1 MEPASLRA
9 ETLAVPILTYHSLD
23 DSGSVISVSPSAF
36 REHMGSLRD
45 NGFSGIALGRLLD
58 AWEGRA
64 SLPPRPVVL
73 TFDDAYRN
81 FAEAARP
88 VLEAAGFSAT
98 VFAVAGRCGGAND
111 WPGQL
116 AGVPRLPLL
125 SAAEL
130 RDLSAAGF
138 EIGSHG
144 LTHAA
149 LDGLSAGEA
158 EREVVGS
165 KRALEDAIGGR
176 VEVLAYPYGRTNAGV
191 RGLAAVHYRASCGV
205 EMRTARAGHD
215 RHALP
220 RIDVY
225 YLRRPGLFRTLGTPL
240 GGGYLA
246 LRGLGRRLRARVRPS

>member
-1 MEPASLRA
+1 MGPLSPDA
-9 ETLAVPILTYHSLD
+9 EAGAVPILTYHSLD
-23 DSGSVISVSPSAF
+23 DSGSVISVAPAAF
-36 REHMGSLRD
+36 RAHMRSLRD
-45 NGFSGIALGRLLD
+45 RGFSGIALGRLLD

-73 TFDDAYRN
+73 TFDDAFRN

-88 VLEAAGFSAT
+88 VLEASGFGAT
-98 VFAVAGRCGGAND
+98 VFAVAGRCGGTND

-116 AGVPRLPLL
+116 ARVPRLPLL

-130 RDLSAAGF
+130 RELAAAGF

-149 LDGLSAGEA
+149 LDGLPPAEA

-165 KRALEDAIGGR
+165 KRALEDALGR
-176 VEVLAYPYGRTNAGV
+176 AVEVLAYPYGRSGGGV
-191 RGLAAVHYRASCGV
+191 RAVAAAHYRGACGV
-205 EMRTARAGHD
+205 EMAAARAAHD

-225 YLRRPGLFRTLGTPL
+225 YVRRPGVFGAMGTPL
-240 GGGYLA
+240 GRGYLA
-246 LRGLGRRLRARVRPS
+246 VRAWGRRLRGRGRRA

>member
-1 MEPASLRA
+1 MERPSPRA
-9 ETLAVPILTYHSLD
+9 ETQAVPILTYHSLD

-45 NGFSGIALGRLLD
+45 SGFSGIALGRLLD

-64 SLPPRPVVL
+64 PLPPRPVVL
-73 TFDDAYRN
+73 TFDDAFRN
-81 FAEAARP
+81 FADAALP

-98 VFAVAGRCGGAND
+98 VFAVAGRCGQTND
-111 WPGQL
+111 WPGQI
-116 AGVPRLPLL
+116 ASVPRVPLL

-130 RDLSAAGF
+130 RELAGAGF

-149 LDGLSAGEA
+149 LDSLPAPQA

-165 KRALEDAIGGR
+165 KRALEDALGR
-176 VEVLAYPYGRTNAGV
+176 PVDVLAYPYGRTSAGV
-191 RGLAAVHYRASCGV
+191 RALAAAHYRAACGV
-205 EMRTARAGHD
+205 EMAAARAVHD

-225 YLRRPGLFRTLGTPL
+225 YLRRPRLFRTLGTPL
-240 GGGYLA
+240 GRGYIA
-246 LRGLGRRLRARVRPS
+246 LRGLGRRLRARARPS

>member
-1 MEPASLRA
+1 MDPASPRV
-9 ETLAVPILTYHSLD
+9 ESEAVPILTYHSLD
-23 DSGSVISVSPSAF
+23 DSGSVISVSPAAF
-36 REHMGSLRD
+36 DEHMRSLRD
-45 NGFSGIALGRLLD
+45 KGFTGIALGRLLD
-58 AWEGRA
+58 AWDGRT

-81 FAEAARP
+81 FGEAGRP
-88 VLEAAGFSAT
+88 VLGSVGFSAT
-98 VFAVAGRCGGAND
+98 VFAVAGRCGQTND

-116 AGVPRLPLL
+116 ARVPRLPLL

-130 RDLSAAGF
+130 RDLAGAGF

-149 LDGLSAGEA
+149 LDGLSAPDA
-158 EREVVGS
+158 VREVLGS
-165 KRALEDAIGGR
+165 KRALEDVLGHA
-176 VEVLAYPYGRTNAGV
+176 VQVLAYPYGRTSALV
-191 RGLAAVHYRASCGV
+191 RGLAAEHYRASCGV
-205 EMRTARAGHD
+205 EMGSARAGHD

-240 GGGYLA
+240 GRGYLA
-246 LRGLGRRLRARVRPS
+246 LRGLGRRLRARPS

>member
-1 MEPASLRA
+1 MGPPSPRA
-9 ETLAVPILTYHSLD
+9 EPLATATLTYHSLD

-36 REHMGSLRD
+36 RAHMRSLRD

-73 TFDDAYRN
+73 TFDDAFRS
-81 FAEAARP
+81 FGEVARP

-98 VFAVAGRCGGAND
+98 VFAVAGRCGGTND

-116 AGVPRLPLL
+116 PAVPRLPLL

-130 RDLSAAGF
+130 RDLAAAGF

-149 LDGLSAGEA
+149 LDGLAASEA

-165 KRALEDAIGGR
+165 KRALEDALGRR
-176 VEVLAYPYGRTNAGV
+176 VEVLAYPYGRTSPRV
-191 RGLAAVHYRASCGV
+191 RGLAAAHYRASCGV
-205 EMRTARAGHD
+205 EMATARAGHD

-225 YLRRPGLFRTLGTPL
+225 YLRRPALFRTLGTPI
-240 GGGYLA
+240 GRGYLA
-246 LRGLGRRLRARVRPS
+246 LRGFGRRLRAGARPA

>member
-1 MEPASLRA
+1 MPPASPRA
-9 ETLAVPILTYHSLD
+9 ETTAVPILTYHSLD
-23 DSGSVISVSPSAF
+23 DSGSVISVAPSAF

-45 NGFSGIALGRLLD
+45 KGFSGISLGRLLD

-64 SLPPRPVVL
+64 PLPARPAVL
-73 TFDDAYRN
+73 TFDDAFRN
-81 FAEAARP
+81 FGEAARP

-98 VFAVAGRCGGAND
+98 VFAVAGRCGGTND

-116 AGVPRLPLL
+116 ARVPRLPLL

-130 RDLSAAGF
+130 RDLAGAGF

-149 LDGLSAGEA
+149 LDGLSADEA

-165 KRALEDAIGGR
+165 KRALEDALGR
-176 VEVLAYPYGRTNAGV
+176 PVEVLAYPYGRTSAGV
-191 RGLAAVHYRASCGV
+191 RGLAAAHYRASCGI
-205 EMRTARAGHD
+205 ELGAAGAGHD
-215 RHALP
+215 RHELP

-240 GGGYLA
+240 GRGYLA
-246 LRGLGRRLRARVRPS
+246 LRGLGRRLRPRARPS